1 MKAGDPKLLP
11 PDDDVE
17 AIADLPEGWA
27 GLDPIAIVE
36 SVLELLVDRLSL
48 EFAAFRFRDS
58 AQGFFR
64 FGSTWAVSPA
74 ATAVLEAIEPWLR
87 AEGGAPGEVL
97 TLGDASLRILRR
109 PMGDLSS
116 LGTFVLAAKRTE
128 FPQPWDVIKLD
139 LAARQ
144 AGLACRELRELS
156 DARQPEDPRAE
167 KLTGEALAE
176 SEWRLNLIINS
187 MPAMVWSATPDGM
200 IDFANQYF
208 RDFIDGGYQG
218 VAGLNFY
225 QIFHPDDMPV
235 LLAAWQEIMATKQ
248 PQEIDGR
255 LRRADGAYSWCTLRQ
270 KPLLGPDGEV
280 LKWYGVVLEIED
292 RKRAELA
299 LRASEAA
306 LIASERN
313 LSLILNSLP
322 VLVWSARPDGSA
334 DFVNQLWVDY
344 AGLPAEDILEWGFL
358 NTYHPDDVPG
368 MLEIWRRDL
377 ETGEETLLKGRI
389 RGADGS
395 WRWFLFKGS
404 KLRDATGVVRWFGA
418 NIDIHD
424 LQTAETALRASE
436 AALQESERR
445 LQQIISSIPG
455 LAWSSDAEGRT
466 TYWSQQ
472 YLDYAGLELEAVLG
486 FGFLDHIHPEDIA
499 HVQEVWAATLASG
512 SPGEA
517 EARLRRAD
525 GQYRWF
531 LIRASPFYDGAGR
544 LTQWFGVNVDI
555 ENRKRA
561 EEELSRSRSDLAHVT
576 RMMTMDELAVS
587 IAHEVNQPLMAIVT
601 NASACLRWLCA
612 DEPDIGAA
620 RETMERIVSDGH
632 RAGDIVTSIRGL
644 ARKTPAKLERLGLN
658 TVVQPVLAML
668 KGELQRRAVSVRT
681 DFALPEIEVTGD
693 RTQLQQVVLNLIM
706 NALEAMADVEP
717 GQRRLAVRTAAGK
730 HGARIEVFD
739 TGTGFEAEAADRL
752 FEPFFSTKAA
762 GVGMGLAICRS
773 IVETHGG
780 TITAERHALRGSA
793 FKVNLPSAGAPF
805 ANV

>member
-1 MKAGDPKLLP
+1 MTVGDL
-11 PDDDVE
+11 DRQRASDDVE
-17 AIADLPEGWA
+17 AIAALPAQWA
-27 GLDPIAIVE
+27 GKDPIGIVE
-36 SVLELLVDRLSL
+36 SVLELLLDRLDL
-48 EFAAFRFRDS
+48 DFAAFRFRDG
-58 AQGFFR
+58 APGFVR
-64 FGSTWAVSPA
+64 LG
-74 ATAVLEAIEPWLR
+74 ATAAAHAPPTDVLKTLEPWLLDEDG
-87 AEGGAPGEVL
+87 AESDLIEFGGAAFRL
-97 TLGDASLRILRR
+97 LCR
-109 PMGDLSS
+109 PMGNISS
-116 LGTFVLAAKRTE
+116 LGNFVLGATRHE
-128 FPQPWDVIKLD
+128 FPSRSDTLKLD

-144 AGLACRELRELS
+144 AGLACREIRELAE
-156 DARQPEDPRAE
+156 ARRPEDLRVE

-176 SEWRLNLIINS
+176 SESRLNLIINS
-187 MPAMVWSATPDGM
+187 IPAMAWSATPDGFL
-200 IDFANQYF
+200 DFANQYF
-208 RDFIDGGYQG
+208 RDFIFGGYDSVEG
-218 VAGLNFY
+218 ANFY
-225 QIFHPDDMPV
+225 QIFHPDDMPT
-235 LLAAWQEIMATKQ
+235 LLSTWQEVMSTKQ
-248 PQEIDGR
+248 PREIDGR
-255 LRRADGAYSWCTLRQ
+255 LRRADGEYVWCTLRQ
-270 KPLLGPDGEV
+270 KPLLGADGEV
-280 LKWYGVVLEIED
+280 LKWFGVVLVIED

-299 LRASEAA
+299 LQASEAA
-306 LIASERN
+306 LSASESN

-334 DFVNQLWVDY
+334 DFVNKLWADY
-344 AGLPAEDILEWGFL
+344 AGKPAEEILGWGFL
-358 NTYHPDDVPG
+358 DTYHPDDMPK

-377 ETGEETLLKGRI
+377 ETGEETLIKGRI

-424 LQTAETALRASE
+424 LQVAESALRASE

-455 LAWSSDAEGRT
+455 LAWSSDSEGRT

-472 YLDYAGLELEAVLG
+472 YLDYAGLEFEAVVG
-486 FGFLDHIHPEDIA
+486 FGFLDHIHPEDLP

-644 ARKTPAKLERLGLN
+644 ARKTPARLERLGLN
-658 TVVQPVLAML
+658 PVVQAVLAML
-668 KGELQRRAVSVRT
+668 KGELQRRGVAVRT
-681 DFALPEIEVTGD
+681 ELAVPDVEVTGD
-693 RTQLQQVVLNLIM
+693 KTQLQQVVLNLIM
-706 NALEAMADVEP
+706 NALEAMTDVES
-717 GQRRLAVRTAAGK
+717 GQRRLTVRTAPGK
-730 HGARIEVFD
+730 QGARLEVSD
-739 TGTGFEAEAADRL
+739 TGTGLDAAATDRI
-752 FEPFFSTKAA
+752 FEPFFSTKAE

-780 TITAERHALRGSA
+780 TITAAGHPLRGSV
-793 FKVNLPSAGAPF
+793 FKVKLPFAGAPF
-805 ANV
+805 DNV